1 MKAYKILAEALVEQ
15 GAHTMFGV
23 MGDANMQIIA
33 HYKDVAGGR
42 YLGAT
47 HEAGAIE
54 MADGFHRISGEIG
67 FATATHGPGF
77 TNTLTALTEAGRNRS
92 QLVVIT
98 GDTPPERTWTQA
110 LDIGAAVAPTG
121 AGYERVY
128 RLDSIEA
135 DLARAIQRATIERRP
150 VVLNFPYALM
160 QQETDPHPIK
170 PSPPLVQLPPRPDD
184 SAYERALDL
193 IAGADRP
200 LVLAGRGAA
209 RSNAREEIIAF
220 ADALGAPLSTSLLGR
235 DLFAGHPLNLGIVG
249 SLGHSIALDAI
260 GQADVIIA
268 FGAGL
273 NRYTTDRGDLFK
285 GKRVLQV
292 DTSAENVGIFLRVDE
307 LLLGDAKEV
316 AATLTGYLKE
326 AEFEPSGWAQR
337 FAPRLA
343 EWTPESEFDDK
354 SANGAVDVRSAV
366 IALDRVLP
374 KDRIV
379 VSDVGRFLVAAWRY
393 LSVEWPLRFTHTST
407 FGSIGLGLGTALGAA
422 VADPSRLTVGIMGD
436 GGFMMSGL
444 ELSTAARYKLPIL
457 VVVVNDGAYGAE
469 YTKLKNHGED
479 PKHSLV
485 EWPEL
490 GPLAE
495 AMGARTLTVRS
506 LEDFGRVPALI
517 DGLEGPAF
525 VDVRLDPLADVGH
538 W

>member
-1 MKAYKILAEALVEQ
+1 MKAYKIFSESLVEQ
-15 GAHTMFGV
+15 GAHTLFGV
-23 MGDANMQIIA
+23 MGDANMQILA
-33 HYKDVAGGR
+33 HYQDVAGGR

-54 MADGFHRISGEIG
+54 MADGFHRISGEVA
-67 FATATHGPGF
+67 FATVTHGPGF
-77 TNTLTALTEAGRNRS
+77 TNALTALTEAGRNRS
-92 QLVVIT
+92 QIVVIT
-98 GDTPPERTWTQA
+98 GDTPAERTWTQA
-110 LDIGAAVAPTG
+110 LDIGAVVAPSG

-135 DLARAIQRATIERRP
+135 DLARAIQRATVERRP
-150 VVLNFPYALM
+150 IVLNFPYELM
-160 QQETDPHPIK
+160 QLDAERHPIK
-170 PSPPLVQLPPRPDD
+170 PAPPLLQLPPRPDD
-184 SAYERALDL
+184 AAYERALDL
-193 IAGADRP
+193 IAGAGRP

-209 RSNAREEIIAF
+209 LSGARDEIIAF

-235 DLFAGHPLNLGIVG
+235 DFFQGHPLNLGIIG

-307 LLLGDAKEV
+307 LLIGDAKEV
-316 AATLTGYLKE
+316 AATLTGYLTE
-326 AEFEPSGWAQR
+326 AEFKPSGWAQR
-337 FAPRLA
+337 FAPLLA

-354 SANGAVDVRSAV
+354 SSDGTVDVRSAV

-374 KDRIV
+374 TDRIV

-393 LSVEWPLRFTHTST
+393 LSVEWPLHFTHTST

-444 ELSTAARYKLPIL
+444 ELSTAVRHRLPLL
-457 VVVVNDGAYGAE
+457 VVVLNDGAYGAE
-469 YTKLKNHGED
+469 YTKLRNHGED

-495 AMGARTLTVRS
+495 AMGARALTIRS
-506 LEDFGRVPALI
+506 LDDFAKIPELI
-517 DGLEGPAF
+517 DGLDGPAF
-525 VDVRLDPLADVGH
+525 IDVRVDPLADVGH